1 MPSVLYEK
9 KGRIAYITLNRPEKL
24 NAVNIEVAEEL
35 GKIWVD
41 LRDDDNLWVAVL
53 SGAGRSFCAGA
64 DVEGI
69 PAGRWTISKSITL
82 GDKPICPSNHRM
94 WKPIVAALHRH
105 VLGAGLWLA
114 LECDMRIA
122 ADDCLLGLPE
132 PKTGIPTLF
141 SPFLPRHVPQ
151 AIASELL
158 LLGEP
163 VTARRAYEVGLVNKV
178 VPREQLMTEA
188 TVVAEKLCVNGPLAL
203 RAMKELMHRGNNMD
217 FTGIIALVEHVCAPV
232 MNSQDHMEGRAAFAQ
247 KRKPIWQGK

>member
-9 KGRIAYITLNRPEKL
+9 NGRIAYITLNRPERL
-24 NAVNIEVAEEL
+24 NAANIEVVEEL

-53 SGAGRSFCAGA
+53 SGSGKSFCAGA
-64 DVEGI
+64 DVGGI
-69 PAGRWTISKSITL
+69 PTGGWTISKSITF
-82 GDKPICPSNHRM
+82 GDKPIGPSNYRV

-105 VLGAGLWLA
+105 VLGAGFWLA
-114 LECDMRIA
+114 LECDIRIA
-122 ADDCLLGLPE
+122 ADDCLFGLPE
-132 PKTGIPTLF
+132 PKTGIPTVF
-141 SPFLPRHVPQ
+141 SAFLPRYMPQ

-163 VTARRAYEVGLVNKV
+163 ITAQRAYEIGLVNKV
-178 VPREQLMTEA
+178 VPRDRLMAEA
-188 TVVAEKLCVNGPLAL
+188 TAMAEKLCENGPLAL

-232 MNSQDHMEGRAAFAQ
+232 MNSQDHVEGRAAFKE
-247 KRKPIWQGK
+247 KRRPIWQGR